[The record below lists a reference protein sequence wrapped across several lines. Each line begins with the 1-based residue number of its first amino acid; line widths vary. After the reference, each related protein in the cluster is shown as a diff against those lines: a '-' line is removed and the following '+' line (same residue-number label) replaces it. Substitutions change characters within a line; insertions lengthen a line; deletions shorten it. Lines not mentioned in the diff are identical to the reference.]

1 MVSNPE
7 NSYHRGRSRREKEA
21 SAECM
26 ALATCDFLGDSVSL
40 WWILH
45 LTMLNLLSY
54 NRAQM
59 ITVSKE
65 DYLKAILEAESEGET
80 VISATLAHW
89 LSVSPPAV
97 TMALRRLKK
106 DSLVRVQGDGHVG
119 LTPAGRK
126 IARKLT
132 LRHHLIERML
142 SEMFGMEW
150 YKVHDE
156 AERLEHAVSRD
167 FEAKLLRKLGRGGAC
182 PHGNLSELESPAS
195 RRRRGLL
202 LLAHAEP
209 AKHYVVSGIYERDRQ
224 LLEFLE
230 GRGVRP
236 GARLQVS
243 GRNYDQ
249 TLSLHTDAGAVSLGR
264 MAAERVWVIAEAGPG
279 KPISS
284 SRRERKVL
292 VHNSP
297 K

>member
-1 MVSNPE
+1 
-7 NSYHRGRSRREKEA
+7 
-21 SAECM
+21 
-26 ALATCDFLGDSVSL
+26 
-40 WWILH
+40 
-45 LTMLNLLSY
+45 
-54 NRAQM
+54 M

-65 DYLKAILEAESEGET
+65 DYLKAILEAETEGET

-106 DSLVRVQGDGHVG
+106 DGLVRVRTNGHVG
-119 LTPAGRK
+119 LTAAGRK

-156 AERLEHAVSRD
+156 AERLEHAVSPD
-167 FEAKLLRKLGRGGAC
+167 FEAKLLARLGRGGAC

-202 LLAHAEP
+202 LLAHSEP
-209 AKHYVVSGIYERDRQ
+209 GKNYQVSGIYERDRR

-230 GRGVRP
+230 ERGIRP
-236 GARLQVS
+236 GARVHVT

-249 TLSLHTDAGAVSLGR
+249 TLTLSTDAGTVSLGR
-264 MAAERVWVIAEAGPG
+264 SAAERVWL
-279 KPISS
+279 KKN
-284 SRRERKVL
+284 SRAAA
-292 VHNSP
+292 N
-297 K
+297 